1 MSKNL
6 NYRDLEKY
14 KEDNTSFTKTRRKPK
29 TTQQKPKKQ
38 N

>member
-14 KEDNTSFTKTRRKPK
+14 KEDNTSFTKTKRKPK
-29 TTQQKPKKQ
+29 TQQKPKKQ